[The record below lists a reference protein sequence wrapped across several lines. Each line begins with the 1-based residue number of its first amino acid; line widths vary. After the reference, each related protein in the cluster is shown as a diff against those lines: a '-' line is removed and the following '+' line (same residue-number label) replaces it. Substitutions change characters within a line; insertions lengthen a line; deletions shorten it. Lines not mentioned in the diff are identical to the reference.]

1 MDDGEVAVDAEGLLI
16 GFRGVGGLSGS
27 VEREAEVVPGLG
39 VRGEEFDRGAQ
50 LGDGVLWFAFLHEA
64 FAVEERFR
72 AGRRAAG
79 EERGHADRN
88 GSPESRH
95 PAREASLEGGRRRSL
110 DAAGSLPE
118 LRDATAMIRPRT
130 PGGASVRVSGR
141 QHSVSRY
148 AFPSG
153 PPSAPRRNRRVMPRV
168 ILTLLLLCQSFCL
181 RADRVGF
188 AEPGILG
195 ANEGKSRVVIVRNPA
210 ATRSLAAVPA
220 VVSAMVSNGVVALTG
235 KASASDAWRSLVKT
249 QDIVGVK
256 VYSVPGPSSGTRPA
270 VAEAVV
276 RGLIDAGHPASRVVI
291 WDRREAD
298 LRAAG
303 FGELA
308 ESLGVRISGAVD
320 AGLDP
325 DVAYENSVLGQLVY
339 GDLEFERDTS
349 GGGTNRVVG
358 RRSHLSRLVTREIT
372 RHIIIAPMLNH
383 NHAGVSGILY
393 TVASGC
399 TDNFIRFETNPALLL
414 SAVPEIFGQPVIADH
429 VAFHLVDALIGQ
441 YEGSQRGLL
450 HYSSILNELRFSTD
464 PVALDTLSLVDLN
477 RIRVAAGAREMTNGL
492 PLFENARMLELGTDD
507 LRKIDILRVE

>member
-1 MDDGEVAVDAEGLLI
+1 
-16 GFRGVGGLSGS
+16 
-27 VEREAEVVPGLG
+27 
-39 VRGEEFDRGAQ
+39 
-50 LGDGVLWFAFLHEA
+50 
-64 FAVEERFR
+64 
-72 AGRRAAG
+72 
-79 EERGHADRN
+79 
-88 GSPESRH
+88 
-95 PAREASLEGGRRRSL
+95 
-110 DAAGSLPE
+110 
-118 LRDATAMIRPRT
+118 
-130 PGGASVRVSGR
+130 
-141 QHSVSRY
+141 
-148 AFPSG
+148 
-153 PPSAPRRNRRVMPRV
+153 MPRV